1 MSKRKKNKV
10 KLGVSSEMAV
20 KYQLRCIYFT
30 TCAFYKSLSVVG
42 FQAVLCDLAEVT
54 QGSVFYLTA
63 GASYD
68 DDAYVWVGQIPLTT
82 NLAGKVSQSYRSLEV
97 DLKVF
102 FLGF

>member
-1 MSKRKKNKV
+1 MVR
-10 KLGVSSEMAV
+10 
-20 KYQLRCIYFT
+20 
-30 TCAFYKSLSVVG
+30 

-82 NLAGKVSQSYRSLEV
+82 NLAGKVSQS
-97 DLKVF
+97 
-102 FLGF
+102 